1 MFFYKKD
8 ILGPSG
14 AVFRIIQIPFFDHEI
29 FVVSFREFYSTVTT
43 RGLFTIWLKV
53 SRYEIHC

>member
-1 MFFYKKD
+1 MFFYKNA

-29 FVVSFREFYSTVTT
+29 FF
-43 RGLFTIWLKV
+43 G
-53 SRYEIHC
+53 

>member
-1 MFFYKKD
+1 MFFYKNA

-29 FVVSFREFYSTVTT
+29 FVGKNIVFFNGGTE
-43 RGLFTIWLKV
+43 
-53 SRYEIHC
+53 